1 MNEKFRVVGILPE
14 EPLPL
19 AKKRWYEGKPL
30 AAMAIL
36 AVIALGC
43 LCCDLIAPVD
53 PNYMDLTHCAAA
65 PSGDYPF
72 GTDTMGRDIF
82 AMVWHGGRVSL
93 TIGLLATALSTLMAI
108 LLGGLAGWAPEW
120 LDEVLERVMEIV
132 LSVPNL
138 LLVVFL
144 QAMLGGATVWSLSLV
159 IGLTGWMSLA
169 KVVRSEV
176 RRLRQSGY
184 VVAARSMGGGFFY
197 ILRRHLTPN
206 FLSSIAFMVVMN
218 LRSAIVAE
226 STLSFMGLGLS
237 LETVSW
243 GSMLSL
249 ADKALLTGGW
259 WILVIPGAFLIVT
272 LLCVTELAELLRRR

>member
-43 LCCDLIAPVD
+43 LCCDLIAPGD

-144 QAMLGGATVWSLSLV
+144 QAVLGGATVWSLSLV

-226 STLSFMGLGLS
+226 STLSFMGLGLP

>member
-30 AAMAIL
+30 AAMVIL

-43 LCCDLIAPVD
+43 LCCGLIAPVD
-53 PNYMDLTHCAAA
+53 PNYMDLAHCAAA
-65 PSGDYPF
+65 PGGDYPF

-120 LDEVLERVMEIV
+120 LDEVLERTMEIV

-226 STLSFMGLGLS
+226 STLSFMGLGLP